1 MERVCG
7 EGVWDMCTGV
17 WGVCIGM
24 WGGCWVCVGRVYAL
38 VCGRMCEVCVR
49 CVCVYG
55 VWGGCVR
62 CGENVWGVW
71 GACVGVCTGVWG
83 GCVGEWGGCVG
94 CVHWC
99 VGRCVHW
106 CVGRVCG
113 EGCVITTLS
122 TCIFTHSDEAWEI
135 DKRDLELGRELG
147 SGQFG
152 VSITLGYESFLLP
165 GSGYKCLG

>member
-1 MERVCG
+1 MCGVCGERVWVFALVCG
-7 EGVWDMCTGV
+7 EGVWESGEGV
-17 WGVCIGM
+17 W
-24 WGGCWVCVGRVYAL
+24 
-38 VCGRMCEVCVR
+38 
-49 CVCVYG
+49 
-55 VWGGCVR
+55 
-62 CGENVWGVW
+62 
-71 GACVGVCTGVWG
+71 GVCTGVWG
-83 GCVGEWGGCVG
+83 GVCTGVWGG
-94 CVHWC
+94 
-99 VGRCVHW
+99 